1 MRSTQSLWR
10 SEPMDPAPPLDR
22 NMSADVAVIGAGIAG
37 LSIAYHLA
45 REGVSVV
52 VLDRAQ
58 PGSGMTGQTT
68 AHLSYALDD
77 RYYALLERRG
87 HNDTCIVAES
97 MRAAIDSIDN
107 IQREEEID
115 CDFARLDGFLYPA
128 QRDKPDMLRRERD
141 AARRAE
147 LTGVELARGPVRLG
161 GGADALRFPHQA
173 RFHPLKYLK
182 GLQRCITRDQGQ
194 IFGQTAVV
202 SVSGGKGAALRT
214 ESGHLISAGQ
224 VVIAT
229 NCPIN
234 SMAIHT
240 KQAPYRTY
248 VIAARIP
255 RGRFP
260 DALIWDNEDPY
271 HYVRLQPGDDTHD
284 FIIAG
289 GEDHKTGHAADGAAR
304 IERLYHWTRTI
315 APEVGELEYAWSG
328 QVMEPHDFVGFI
340 GRTAMDQDSL
350 FMVTGDSGMGMTH
363 GALAGILIADLIHG
377 RENSWTELYDPHR
390 VTPRAAGTF
399 IKENV
404 DALAHMSELLA
415 GGDIAR
421 AEDLPP
427 GQGGVLRE
435 GMHKVAVHRSQD
447 GVIRRKSAAC
457 RHMGCVVA
465 WNPFA
470 ESWDCPCHGS
480 IYAADGSVLNAPAV
494 KPLADAP

>member
-1 MRSTQSLWR
+1 MRSTPSLWR

-22 NMSADVAVIGAGIAG
+22 NMSVDVAVVGAGIAG

-45 REGVSVV
+45 REGVSVA
-52 VLDRAQ
+52 VLDRAE
-58 PGSGMTGQTT
+58 PGFGMSGQTT

-87 HNDTCIVAES
+87 LGDSRVVAES
-97 MRAAIDSIDN
+97 QRAAIDSIDN
-107 IQREEEID
+107 IQREEEIA
-115 CDFARLDGFLYPA
+115 CDFTRLDGFLYRGPD
-128 QRDKPDMLRRERD
+128 DKPDVLRRELD
-141 AARRAE
+141 AAHQAG
-147 LTGVELARGPVRLG
+147 LTGVELTRGPLELG
-161 GGADALRFPHQA
+161 GSADALRFPHQA

-182 GLQRCITRDQGQ
+182 GLQRCILRDKGR
-194 IFGQTAVV
+194 IFGQSAVV

-214 ESGHLISAGQ
+214 EHGHLVSAAQ

-234 SMAIHT
+234 SGAIHT

-248 VIAARIP
+248 VIAARVP
-255 RGRFP
+255 KGHFP
-260 DALIWDNEDPY
+260 DALIWDNAEPY
-271 HYVRLQPGDDTHD
+271 HYVRLQAADDGHD
-284 FIIAG
+284 FIISG
-289 GEDHKTGHAADGAAR
+289 GEDHKSGHAADGAAR
-304 IERLYHWTRTI
+304 IERLYQWTRTI
-315 APEVGELEYAWSG
+315 DPEIGELEYAWSG

-340 GRTAMDQDSL
+340 GRTAVDQDSL

-404 DALAHMSELLA
+404 DALAHISEFLT
-415 GGDIAR
+415 GGDISR
-421 AEDLPP
+421 PDDLAP
-427 GQGGVLRE
+427 GEGGILRE
-435 GMHKVAVHRSQD
+435 GMHKLAVHRD
-447 GVIRRKSAAC
+447 HAGVIHRKSAAC

-465 WNPFA
+465 WNPFS
-470 ESWDCPCHGS
+470 ECWDCPCHGS
-480 IYAADGSVLNAPAV
+480 IYAADGSVLNGPTV
-494 KPLADAP
+494 KPLAEAP